1 MNQKTK
7 MVKKKKNTTSKTQGK
22 QTQKKLSKLPKF
34 NFYWIYGIVVF
45 FMVSMLFTNEMGA
58 LSVETNRQILIQEYI
73 KNKDVA
79 KIEIIQ
85 NKNIA
90 KIFIKESAL
99 SEHRHE
105 AVSKPLFGEG
115 LNKGPHYYIKIGTS
129 EVFETK
135 IEEAQ
140 ESFRLTE
147 SERVQI
153 FYNNEQSIWD
163 SIWAWMPFIFLI
175 GIWLFFM
182 RRMSGGGG
190 SGPGSQI
197 FNIGKSQAQLFDK
210 NTEVKTTFKDVAG
223 LEGAKEE
230 VQEIVDFLKN
240 PKKYTKLGGKIPR
253 GALLVGPPGTGKT
266 LLAKAV
272 AGEAQVPFFS
282 LSGSD
287 FVEMFVGVGASRV
300 RDLFKKAKDKSPAII
315 FIDEIDAI
323 GRARGKNQMTGSND
337 ERENTLNQL
346 LTEMDGF
353 GTNDHVIVIAAT
365 NRADILDRA
374 LVRAGRF
381 DRQIFVDLPELNERK
396 EIFEVH
402 LAPLKIEAKLDL
414 NFLAKQTPGFSGADI
429 SNMCNEAALIAARKD
444 KKFVEKQDFLDAVD
458 RIIGGLEKKNKIIS
472 KKEREVIAFHEAG
485 HATVSWMLEH
495 AAPLVKVTIVP
506 RGKSLGAAWYL
517 PEERQITTREQMMDE
532 MCAALGGRAAE
543 KIIFG
548 KVSTGALSDLEKV
561 TRQATAMVTVYG
573 LSDKIG
579 NISYY
584 DSSGQNSSFNK
595 PYSEQTARTIDEEVR
610 AITEEAYARALQVL
624 EENKES
630 LSKLAHELLKKEV
643 IFREDL
649 EILFGKRL
657 WDSNEKITLNPSKL
671 SPNEETKDS
680 APEELKKNEKESV

>member
-1 MNQKTK
+1 

-22 QTQKKLSKLPKF
+22 QTEKKLSKLPKF

-45 FMVSMLFTNEMGA
+45 FMVSMLFSNEMGA
-58 LSVETNRQILIQEYI
+58 LSVETNRQTLIQEYI

-197 FNIGKSQAQLFDK
+197 FNIGKSQAQLYDK
-210 NTEVKTTFKDVAG
+210 DTEVKTTFKDVAG

-610 AITEEAYARALQVL
+610 AITEEAYARALKVL
-624 EENKES
+624 EENEES

-657 WDSNEKITLNPSKL
+657 WDSNEKITLNPSKA
-671 SPNEETKDS
+671 SSNEDTKDP